1 MFPAAASREVHVF
14 DFAFG
19 RNLANFWYTFFVWT
33 PGYKTASLLARVTNS
48 LRLVAA
54 TISWA
59 LAGLFLAA
67 YRLSSFFLSFF
78 FRKPSFVANK
88 RWNVQLERRCGYGTP
103 FSTVDSRRLM

>member
-1 MFPAAASREVHVF
+1 MFPAATSREVHVF

-19 RNLANFWYTFFVWT
+19 RNLANFWCTFFVWT
-33 PGYKTASLLARVTNS
+33 LGYKTASLPARVTNS
-48 LRLVAA
+48 LRLVASA
-54 TISWA
+54 IPWT
-59 LAGLFLAA
+59 LAGLFFAVHREALAPF
-67 YRLSSFFLSFF
+67 FFL